1 MENVVLAGRYELR
14 RPLGRGGMAEVW
26 AARDLVLGRS
36 VAVKTVDLDAAGDP
50 TLGDRLRREAVAT
63 AALDH
68 PDVVT
73 VYDAGVDGDT
83 AYLVMELLGGHNLAA
98 VLQEGPLTE
107 PDALR
112 VGSRVAGAL
121 AVAHAAGIVHRDIKP
136 ANILLDGD
144 KVTVVDFGIAAV
156 EHAAAAALT
165 GPGTTLGTAE
175 YMAPEQAR
183 AEPVTAAADMYS
195 LGCLLTTLLAGRPPF
210 TGDSPIAVLHQHVAE
225 PAPRLKDLVPGV
237 APEVDDLVTALLEKD
252 PAGRPTAVQ
261 AHELLAGLAERS
273 GAVPAVG
280 AAGAAGSV
288 DVTDLPTGAMA
299 LVDWPETGA
308 PAPSATPVGLTSG
321 RPARPAPASP
331 AAALPL
337 GAVPV
342 GAAPVRS
349 VGATPDEPD
358 TETTATGLP
367 AYAPARAG
375 QGRWLRF
382 GIAAAVAAGLVTG
395 AALATR
401 PPADAAKTST
411 DLSAIEAPLGSEAPS
426 EEPTAAPTEES
437 ATAEPELPAQPV
449 AQTEAPVAPAPVAPA
464 APPAAPAEEVPA
476 EVAPAE
482 EPPAQVPAA
491 TEKSPGENTNPNAN
505 ENANGNNGNGKG

>member
-26 AARDLVLGRS
+26 EARDLVLGRS
-36 VAVKTVDLDAAGDP
+36 VAVKTVDLDTAGDP

-107 PDALR
+107 PDAIR
-112 VGSRVAGAL
+112 VGSRIAGAL

-225 PAPRLKDLVPGV
+225 PAPRLKDLAPGV
-237 APEVDDLVTALLEKD
+237 AIEVDDLVTALLEKD

-273 GAVPAVG
+273 GAVPALGGAG
-280 AAGAAGSV
+280 AAGAV

-299 LVDWPETGA
+299 LADWSETDA
-308 PAPSATPVGLTSG
+308 ASAA
-321 RPARPAPASP
+321 PARPAAP

-337 GAVPV
+337 GGVPVGAVPV
-342 GAAPVRS
+342 GAAPVGS
-349 VGATPDEPD
+349 VAATPDEPGTD
-358 TETTATGLP
+358 TTATGLP

-375 QGRWLRF
+375 RGRWLRF
-382 GIAAAVAAGLVTG
+382 GVAAAVAAGLVTG

-411 DLSAIEAPLGSEAPS
+411 DLSAIEAPLGSETPS
-426 EEPTAAPTEES
+426 EEPTAAQTEDS
-437 ATAEPELPAQPV
+437 TTAEPEQPAQPV

-464 APPAAPAEEVPA
+464 APPAAPAEE
-476 EVAPAE
+476 APA
-482 EPPAQVPAA
+482 AQVPAA
-491 TEKSPGENTNPNAN
+491 TEKTPGENTNPNAN